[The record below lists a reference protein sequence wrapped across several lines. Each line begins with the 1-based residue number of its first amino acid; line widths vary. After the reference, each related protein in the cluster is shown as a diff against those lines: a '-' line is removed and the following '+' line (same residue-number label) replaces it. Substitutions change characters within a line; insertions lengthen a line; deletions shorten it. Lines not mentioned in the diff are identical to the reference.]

1 MDKIWDRKSFEV
13 GGHRSLWRGWKHRMT
28 TQNRQRSNAKKT
40 TKKKRN
46 PNQRPFSYRFER
58 SSPRKKLNMYKKLAV
73 PLPHSLRD
81 LHPHGSSS
89 QQKPSPSLFITSH
102 PSRPSVNGNN
112 YYIHVSL
119 INTTLSRQIK
129 SVLNSELVLIL
140 RRNSIQFNELFG
152 TQYRCFLIA
161 DRLNIWIEVVDSR
174 NHAPPSWMVQRE
186 ANMWSHKHKESII
199 MLLSD

>member
-1 MDKIWDRKSFEV
+1 
-13 GGHRSLWRGWKHRMT
+13 
-28 TQNRQRSNAKKT
+28 
-40 TKKKRN
+40 
-46 PNQRPFSYRFER
+46 
-58 SSPRKKLNMYKKLAV
+58 MYKKLAV

-102 PSRPSVNGNN
+102 SSRPSVNGN

-129 SVLNSELVLIL
+129 SVLNNELFLIL

-152 TQYRCFLIA
+152 TQYRCFLIP
-161 DRLNIWIEVVDSR
+161 DRLNIWIEVVDWG
-174 NHAPPSWMVQRE
+174 NQAPPSWMVQRE
-186 ANMWSHKHKESII
+186 ANMWSHKHKERII